1 MLPRAGLVRQ
11 DVCADH
17 VDLVAEGQA
26 GYGWGSRVGRAVLHR
41 LAGRGRGRLRQV
53 LAEGVTFRGPL
64 GTAEGRDECI
74 AGDAPHYRVHQ
85 AQAQPKH
92 CEAG

>member
-1 MLPRAGLVRQ
+1 MGGA
-11 DVCADH
+11 
-17 VDLVAEGQA
+17 AE
-26 GYGWGSRVGRAVLHR
+26 
-41 LAGRGRGRLRQV
+41 LAGRYFTAWQAGDEAGLRQV